1 MHDYQLTLIHNFPFY
16 YIACNP
22 NQQEIAIFKAHLF
35 LINYSLSEK
44 NVRCTLLCSTK
55 ISNEWKTF
63 FSHVELQQV
72 FGAIQI
78 SKPHVSVT
86 TSSFP
91 AKNQRLK
98 QKIPR
103 RKDVIVMLFEKL
115 SLFLSLSFSG
125 QKQHFQKVKI
135 SYHYLQNLEKRSVV
149 VQTL

>member
-1 MHDYQLTLIHNFPFY
+1 MPYQKKMSDALY
-16 YIACNP
+16 RVE
-22 NQQEIAIFKAHLF
+22 Q
-35 LINYSLSEK
+35 
-44 NVRCTLLCSTK
+44 K

-91 AKNQRLK
+91 AKKFK

-103 RKDVIVMLFEKL
+103 SKKDKAQFVFILEFFWVEVA
-115 SLFLSLSFSG
+115 FLES
-125 QKQHFQKVKI
+125 QD
-135 SYHYLQNLEKRSVV
+135 HYLQNLEKRSVV
-149 VQTL
+149 VQVAL